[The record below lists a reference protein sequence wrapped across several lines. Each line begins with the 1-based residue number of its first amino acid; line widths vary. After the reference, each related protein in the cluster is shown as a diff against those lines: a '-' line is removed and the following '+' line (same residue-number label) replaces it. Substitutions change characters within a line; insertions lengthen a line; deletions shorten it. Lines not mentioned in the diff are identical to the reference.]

1 MISLGKTKGLV
12 VMNGEMDKIFEGMGF
27 AFGADNAELMRDGCG
42 LSAATPGFKD
52 LVTGLITAGLT
63 TDEGHAGLSG
73 FSEGNGMYDDPL
85 KVAPD
90 AGGGNGDAPAP

>member
-1 MISLGKTKGLV
+1 
-12 VMNGEMDKIFEGMGF
+12 
-27 AFGADNAELMRDGCG
+27 
-42 LSAATPGFKD
+42 
-52 LVTGLITAGLT
+52 LITAGLT